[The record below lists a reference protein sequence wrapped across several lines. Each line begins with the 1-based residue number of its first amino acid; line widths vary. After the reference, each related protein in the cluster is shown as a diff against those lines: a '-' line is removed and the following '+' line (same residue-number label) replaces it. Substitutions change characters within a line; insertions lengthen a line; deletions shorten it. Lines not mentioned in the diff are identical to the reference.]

1 MSPIGRIRTMVAIS
15 GLMSI
20 SMLWPVREGIAA
32 DPAATPPGPAG
43 LDTSRL
49 LRKKLWIIE
58 TRGVPGVTPS
68 DRQMREHLEHQ
79 MAIEKAGILFAAGP
93 VSGVDPPYGMII
105 VRAAS
110 RADAQRIADSDP
122 MHIHKL
128 RTYVLK
134 EWMVNEGRIN
144 VTLDFSDGT
153 YRFE

>member
-1 MSPIGRIRTMVAIS
+1 MSLIGRVHSMAVG
-15 GLMSI
+15 GLISI
-20 SMLWPVREGIAA
+20 SLLCPVHEVKAA
-32 DPAATPPGPAG
+32 DPAVTPPGPAG

-58 TRGVPGVTPS
+58 TRGVPGVTPT

-79 MAIEKAGILFAAGP
+79 MAIEKAGVLFAAGP

-110 RADAQRIADSDP
+110 REDAQRIADSDP
-122 MHIHKL
+122 MHLHKL

-134 EWMVNEGRIN
+134 EWMLNEGRIN
-144 VTLDFSDGT
+144 VTLNFSDGS